1 MINTRVRSF
10 AFSGIEAI
18 PVWIEVQIASGL
30 PAFLIVGLPDKAVGE
45 ARERVRAALT
55 SMGVALPPKRILINM
70 VPADLQ
76 KEGSHFDLPVALALL
91 AAMNVIPGEELTRY
105 AAVGELSLD
114 GSINRVPQ
122 VISASIAASMLEI
135 GLICP
140 KTQGR
145 EALFGGDKDVIAAPD
160 LLSLVN
166 HLRGLQVLTP
176 ENLDAAE
183 PDISENNYA
192 DMADI
197 RGMETARRAA
207 EIAAAGGHSMLMS
220 GPPGA
225 GKSMLAARI
234 PGLLPELSLTETLE
248 VTRIYSA
255 AGLLPSGNPIRR
267 APFRSPHHSASQPAL
282 MGGGARAK
290 PGEVSLAHRGIL
302 FLDEMPEFSRQA
314 LEALRQPVETGE
326 AVIARAAAHV
336 TYPARFQLIAAMNPC
351 RCGWLGDASRECRK
365 APRCGEDY
373 LGKLSGPLIDRI
385 DLWVPVQ
392 PVSPADMLNA
402 SSSETTATVAERV
415 ARARDRQN
423 NRNDGIRNSE
433 IKAEL
438 CIIHDNAK
446 SLVGEIARSFRLSAR
461 GFTRLLRVA
470 RTIADLADSDLIH
483 ETHVSEAAAYRQRLH

>member
-1 MINTRVRSF
+1 
-10 AFSGIEAI
+10 
-18 PVWIEVQIASGL
+18 
-30 PAFLIVGLPDKAVGE
+30 
-45 ARERVRAALT
+45 
-55 SMGVALPPKRILINM
+55 
-70 VPADLQ
+70 
-76 KEGSHFDLPVALALL
+76 
-91 AAMNVIPGEELTRY
+91 
-105 AAVGELSLD
+105 
-114 GSINRVPQ
+114 
-122 VISASIAASMLEI
+122 
-135 GLICP
+135 
-140 KTQGR
+140 
-145 EALFGGDKDVIAAPD
+145 
-160 LLSLVN
+160 
-166 HLRGLQVLTP
+166 
-176 ENLDAAE
+176 
-183 PDISENNYA
+183 
-192 DMADI
+192 
-197 RGMETARRAA
+197 
-207 EIAAAGGHSMLMS
+207 
-220 GPPGA
+220 
-225 GKSMLAARI
+225 
-234 PGLLPELSLTETLE
+234 
-248 VTRIYSA
+248 
-255 AGLLPSGNPIRR
+255 
-267 APFRSPHHSASQPAL
+267 

>member
-1 MINTRVRSF
+1 
-10 AFSGIEAI
+10 
-18 PVWIEVQIASGL
+18 
-30 PAFLIVGLPDKAVGE
+30 
-45 ARERVRAALT
+45 
-55 SMGVALPPKRILINM
+55 
-70 VPADLQ
+70 
-76 KEGSHFDLPVALALL
+76 
-91 AAMNVIPGEELTRY
+91 
-105 AAVGELSLD
+105 
-114 GSINRVPQ
+114 
-122 VISASIAASMLEI
+122 
-135 GLICP
+135 
-140 KTQGR
+140 
-145 EALFGGDKDVIAAPD
+145 
-160 LLSLVN
+160 
-166 HLRGLQVLTP
+166 
-176 ENLDAAE
+176 
-183 PDISENNYA
+183 
-192 DMADI
+192 
-197 RGMETARRAA
+197 
-207 EIAAAGGHSMLMS
+207 
-220 GPPGA
+220 
-225 GKSMLAARI
+225 
-234 PGLLPELSLTETLE
+234 
-248 VTRIYSA
+248 
-255 AGLLPSGNPIRR
+255 
-267 APFRSPHHSASQPAL
+267 
-282 MGGGARAK
+282 
-290 PGEVSLAHRGIL
+290 
-302 FLDEMPEFSRQA
+302 MPEFSRQA

-415 ARARDRQN
+415 ARARGRQN
-423 NRNDGIRNSE
+423 DRNDRIRNSE